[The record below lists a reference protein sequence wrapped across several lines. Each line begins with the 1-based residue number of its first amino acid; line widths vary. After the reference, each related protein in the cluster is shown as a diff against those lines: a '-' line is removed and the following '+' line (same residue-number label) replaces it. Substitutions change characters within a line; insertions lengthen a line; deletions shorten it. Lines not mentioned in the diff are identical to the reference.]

1 MAADN
6 GKAFERRHAK
16 RFFEGSRIVRPDFGV
31 SLPDGES
38 STDIWECRDRKGITV
53 ISWYREREKD
63 YAEYAGARRFHLA
76 LHVPGQK
83 RDYVLSTADDYAD
96 LVRKEGRLWMLEE
109 LVKECSQHRECCV
122 RLCEQ

>member
-16 RFFEGSRIVRPDFGV
+16 RFFEGKRIVRPDLGMN
-31 SLPDGES
+31 LPDGES
-38 STDIWECRDRKGITV
+38 GSDVWECRDRKGIAVVTWFRQRK
-53 ISWYREREKD
+53 SD
-63 YAEYAGARRFHLA
+63 YAEYTGDRRFHLA
-76 LHVPGQK
+76 FHVPGQK
-83 RDYVLSTADDYAD
+83 TDYVMVEADAYAD
-96 LVRKEGRLWMLEE
+96 LVWKEGRLWMLEE